1 MSIECWIMS
10 EVEVQLG
17 NCCVL
22 PRCTLFCPLL
32 LKALAPAGLR
42 SHDTGGHVGHFAGLH
57 PRLYSTAKWKTF
69 KIEQFAVS
77 TFILFHG
84 RKNLKT
90 GSVNVC
96 DEIHASFCLLFLF
109 QGCT

>member
-32 LKALAPAGLR
+32 LKALAPAGL
-42 SHDTGGHVGHFAGLH
+42 GGQTIGRFRAMAHV
-57 PRLYSTAKWKTF
+57 
-69 KIEQFAVS
+69 V
-77 TFILFHG
+77 
-84 RKNLKT
+84 
-90 GSVNVC
+90 
-96 DEIHASFCLLFLF
+96 DLLEDR
-109 QGCT
+109 Q

>member
-1 MSIECWIMS
+1 MS
-10 EVEVQLG
+10 EVEAQLG
-17 NCCVL
+17 NFLLVYTVL
-22 PRCTLFCPLL
+22 RPLL
-32 LKALAPAGLR
+32 LKFLKALAPAGLR

-84 RKNLKT
+84 RKNMKT